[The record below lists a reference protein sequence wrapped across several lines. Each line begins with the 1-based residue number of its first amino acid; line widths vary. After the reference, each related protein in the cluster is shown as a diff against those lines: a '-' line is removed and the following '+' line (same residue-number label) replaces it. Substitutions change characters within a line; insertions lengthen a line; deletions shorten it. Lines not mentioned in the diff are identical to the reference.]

1 MKTGQSRKFSLF
13 LVMSFFLG
21 GVSAAVGFWAQAVRG
36 IWNGDPIKVGILCI
50 PGGMGAASKFSP
62 LLHQPTTRTI

>member
-1 MKTGQSRKFSLF
+1 MFSLF

-21 GVSAAVGFWAQAVRG
+21 GVSAAVAFWAQAVRG

-50 PGGMGAASKFSP
+50 PGGIGAASKFDT
-62 LLHQPTTRTI
+62 LLNPKTTAWEKLI